1 MSLAKAAEK
10 IILGLDPGT
19 QFVGFAALAL
29 IEGDLRVLGHG
40 VLVPEHPEDSAAQRI
55 LELGQSFRDILKRF
69 KPHHVVVEK
78 SFFHKNP
85 DTAFKLGQSRGVFIY
100 EALLF
105 GAKVAEYATRVVKK
119 SVTGTGRADKQMVDQ
134 ALRNL
139 LPISG
144 FVSYD
149 ASDAMA
155 LAYHHFLE
163 LKKSELMA
171 RAIPAVSEKKTGDRA
186 RRG

>member
-1 MSLAKAAEK
+1 MKKCTPE

-29 IEGDLRVLGHG
+29 EKNDYLVLGHG
-40 VLVPEHPEDSAAQRI
+40 VLVPDHPASSVALRI
-55 LELGQSFRDILKRF
+55 LELGQSFREILEKY
-69 KPHHVVVEK
+69 KPHHVAIEK
-78 SFFHKNP
+78 SFFAKNA

-100 EALLF
+100 EAMLF
-105 GAKVAEYATRVVKK
+105 GSKVSEYATRVVKK
-119 SVTGTGRADKQMVDQ
+119 SVTGNGGADKMMVDQ

-144 FVSYD
+144 FNSYD

-155 LAYHHFLE
+155 LAYHHALE
-163 LKKSELMA
+163 LKKAALMSQ
-171 RAIPAVSEKKTGDRA
+171 AVQT
-186 RRG
+186 